1 VTETK
6 KRQKLVLL
14 DAHAIIHRAYHALPQ
29 FASSKGEPTGALY
42 GLCAMVLKIAKDLKP
57 DFIIAAYD
65 LPKPTHRHEVYKD
78 YKAGRKKTDEE
89 LISQLQ
95 SSRDVLRAFSI
106 PIYDK
111 EGFEA
116 DDILGTIVD
125 KTKNNKDLQV
135 VIASG
140 DMDTLQLVS
149 DDKVMVYTLKKGIN
163 DTILYNEEA
172 VVKRFG
178 FSPKLIPDYKGLSGD
193 QSDNIIGIKG
203 IGDKTTTS
211 LITNFGSIEKIYE
224 TLEKDEKKFLELG
237 FKPRIIELLK
247 AGKEEAEFSKIL
259 ASIRTDAP
267 IDFNL
272 PEKKWID
279 SVDFSKAQEI
289 FSKFEFRTMGDRLK
303 EIVNGKSEITNFST
317 QEKVIEN
324 KKLEDKKILGNEDLL
339 TMLWLV
345 NSSITDPSIDD
356 VLNFSNTDSLA
367 EARKFLERKIK
378 EMNLG
383 RVFEEIEK
391 PLTPVV
397 EKMNKTGIA
406 VDIEHLKTLKKKY
419 SLELSTIEKK
429 IWKMTGTEFNIAS
442 PKQLGEI
449 LFVKLGLKAK
459 GQKKTPGGSLSTKES
474 ELLKLIDQH
483 EVIPLIVKYR
493 ELAKVLSTYIEN
505 VIPMVGLDGRL
516 YTRFIQ
522 LGTTTGRMSSE
533 NPNLQ
538 NIPNHTEMGK
548 EIRKAFISQKGF
560 SLLSLDYSQIELR
573 IAAIISKDENLINI
587 FKHGKD
593 IHSSVASSVF
603 GVPLEKV
610 DKEMRRRAK
619 VINFG
624 VMYGMGVN
632 ALRQQLALDSNGLP
646 IEFKRE
652 DAQKFYN
659 DYFEKFSGLARY
671 LEETKKSASK
681 LGYTETLFG
690 RRRYFEGI
698 NSKLPFIRA
707 SAERMAINAP
717 IQGTEADII
726 KLAMVKI
733 DEFLS
738 NKGLSND
745 VRLILQVHDELVY
758 EVKDSVVNNIWRSIK
773 DIMESC
779 LPKNV
784 SEGVPIV
791 TDTSIGKSWGEMEKI
806 K

>member
-1 VTETK
+1 
-6 KRQKLVLL
+6 
-14 DAHAIIHRAYHALPQ
+14 
-29 FASSKGEPTGALY
+29 
-42 GLCAMVLKIAKDLKP
+42 
-57 DFIIAAYD
+57 
-65 LPKPTHRHEVYKD
+65 
-78 YKAGRKKTDEE
+78 
-89 LISQLQ
+89 
-95 SSRDVLRAFSI
+95 
-106 PIYDK
+106 
-111 EGFEA
+111 
-116 DDILGTIVD
+116 
-125 KTKNNKDLQV
+125 
-135 VIASG
+135 
-140 DMDTLQLVS
+140 
-149 DDKVMVYTLKKGIN
+149 
-163 DTILYNEEA
+163 
-172 VVKRFG
+172 
-178 FSPKLIPDYKGLSGD
+178 
-193 QSDNIIGIKG
+193 
-203 IGDKTTTS
+203 
-211 LITNFGSIEKIYE
+211 
-224 TLEKDEKKFLELG
+224 
-237 FKPRIIELLK
+237 
-247 AGKEEAEFSKIL
+247 
-259 ASIRTDAP
+259 
-267 IDFNL
+267 
-272 PEKKWID
+272 
-279 SVDFSKAQEI
+279 
-289 FSKFEFRTMGDRLK
+289 
-303 EIVNGKSEITNFST
+303 
-317 QEKVIEN
+317 
-324 KKLEDKKILGNEDLL
+324 
-339 TMLWLV
+339 
-345 NSSITDPSIDD
+345 
-356 VLNFSNTDSLA
+356 
-367 EARKFLERKIK
+367 
-378 EMNLG
+378 
-383 RVFEEIEK
+383 
-391 PLTPVV
+391 
-397 EKMNKTGIA
+397 
-406 VDIEHLKTLKKKY
+406 
-419 SLELSTIEKK
+419 
-429 IWKMTGTEFNIAS
+429 
-442 PKQLGEI
+442 
-449 LFVKLGLKAK
+449 
-459 GQKKTPGGSLSTKES
+459 
-474 ELLKLIDQH
+474 
-483 EVIPLIVKYR
+483 
-493 ELAKVLSTYIEN
+493 
-505 VIPMVGLDGRL
+505 
-516 YTRFIQ
+516 
-522 LGTTTGRMSSE
+522 
-533 NPNLQ
+533 
-538 NIPNHTEMGK
+538 MGK